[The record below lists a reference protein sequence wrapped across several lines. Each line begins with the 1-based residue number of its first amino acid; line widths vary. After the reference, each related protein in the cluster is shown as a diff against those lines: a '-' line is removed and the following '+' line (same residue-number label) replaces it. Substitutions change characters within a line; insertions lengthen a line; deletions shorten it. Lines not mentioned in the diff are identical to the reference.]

1 MLSIHVVQML
11 TSSLFPLRIRVR
23 ERLAREEGRQR
34 SPEPGNVTEIPVYRR
49 QFQHQTQTSTR
60 YHTDPPGPQ
69 QAYSHPHHHPQAQLT
84 RPGPPGGQEVGGYPS
99 YLSMASGPT
108 SSAGQQQQQEEETE
122 ESEDVKT
129 EGLLRSRKA
138 VLPSEIRRRERSTED
153 PRRGRGE
160 EELGMSRAL
169 SLSQAREAEA
179 EDPVRGGH
187 RGRARWDETEL
198 TSCLQAS
205 ESRLRERENA
215 IYIHK
220 GVAATQ
226 ILPRVAHAGAG
237 SSTSHTALSHSV
249 SDAGDPRGP
258 SQNYLQHQA
267 HDSREVRE
275 GEGFSNRE
283 SHQDTR
289 VSVAQLRHSY
299 MESTTTPPTSRRNEL

>member
-1 MLSIHVVQML
+1 
-11 TSSLFPLRIRVR
+11 
-23 ERLAREEGRQR
+23 
-34 SPEPGNVTEIPVYRR
+34 
-49 QFQHQTQTSTR
+49 
-60 YHTDPPGPQ
+60 
-69 QAYSHPHHHPQAQLT
+69 
-84 RPGPPGGQEVGGYPS
+84 
-99 YLSMASGPT
+99 MASDPT
-108 SSAGQQQQQEEETE
+108 SSARQQQQQQPQEEETE

-169 SLSQAREAEA
+169 SLSQARQA
-179 EDPVRGGH
+179 EDPVRGH

-205 ESRLRERENA
+205 ESRPRERENA
-215 IYIHK
+215 IYTHK

-226 ILPRVAHAGAG
+226 IQPRAAHAGPG
-237 SSTSHTALSHSV
+237 SSTSGTALSRSV